1 MRRFPN
7 HAITKAL
14 VALIRTE
21 SEQQLTITD
30 HVDDDVQLPYIVV
43 GDINTSETDAKDE
56 KISTSIVQIDIYSDY
71 MGRQEL
77 DSIAEDITDILY
89 DDDTVIDMAADGFR
103 VIDGRIRSF
112 ETYEEAQY
120 GYIGTIT
127 LEMVIQDLR

>member
-14 VALIRTE
+14 IALIRDHTDI
-21 SEQQLTITD
+21 TITD
-30 HVDDDVQLPYIVV
+30 HVDEDVSLPYVVV
-43 GDINTSETDAKDE
+43 GDINTNETDAKDE
-56 KISTSIVQIDIYSDY
+56 KVSTSIVQIDIYSEY

-77 DSIAEDITDILY
+77 DGIAESIADILY
-89 DDDTVIDMAADGFR
+89 NDNTVIDMTADGFQ
-103 VIDGRIRSF
+103 VVDGRIQSF

-127 LEMVIQDLR
+127 LEMTIQDLR

>member
-14 VALIRTE
+14 VALISDN
-21 SEQQLTITD
+21 SEIPITD
-30 HVDDDVQLPYIVV
+30 HVDDDIALPYVVV

-71 MGRQEL
+71 MGRSEL
-77 DSIAEDITDILY
+77 DGIAEDITDILY
-89 DDDTVIDMAADGFR
+89 DDNTVIDMSADDFQ

-112 ETYEEAQY
+112 ETYEEEQY

-127 LEMVIQDLR
+127 MEMVIQDLR

>member
-14 VALIRTE
+14 VALISTN
-21 SEQQLTITD
+21 SDIPITD
-30 HVDDDVQLPYIVV
+30 HVDDDVALPYVVV

-71 MGRQEL
+71 MGRSEL
-77 DSIAEDITDILY
+77 DGIAEDITDVLY
-89 DDDTVIDMAADGFR
+89 DDNTVIDMSADGFQ

-112 ETYEEAQY
+112 ETYEEEQY